1 MNHIYRTIWNASSSA
16 FVAVA
21 ENASGQ
27 GKQNACTA
35 TGRAR
40 PCFAVNL
47 LSACLMLGFGGA
59 ALALPTDGV
68 VAAGLATISSTTSA
82 TTINQFTANAVINW
96 QSFGIAAGQ
105 SVQFVQPG
113 ANSVALNRVLG
124 ADASSILGNLSA
136 NGKVFL
142 LNPNG
147 ILFGGG
153 SQVNVSGLVAT
164 TMSLSDAKFMSGD
177 YSFSRAGNGSVVNQ
191 GTISAADGGYVALMG
206 KTVVNQG
213 VITARLGSVAL
224 AGGEAATLDLAGD
237 GMLRVSVA
245 QGAVNALVEN
255 GGIIRAD
262 GGKVLMTTQAAG
274 GLLHTAVNNT
284 GVIQA
289 QTIGSR
295 NGTILLLGDMDSG
308 TMNVAGTLDA
318 SAPNGGDG
326 GFMETSAGTVSIGS
340 GVRTTAAPFGLTGT
354 WLIDPQN
361 FVIGLGGN
369 YSNIQLGFD
378 LVNSNITIV
387 TPPGVGE
394 GDIFVNGP
402 VTWTA
407 AGAPTTLTLNADR
420 DVNINSTIT
429 ATNGNLAVCCG
440 RDVNVNAAISVT
452 DASVLLSAGRNVNQN
467 AAITMVRGN
476 LEMCAANDVNV
487 NAKIAMTNGNADITR
502 SLGLPLGLTLIADTD
517 GTGPGA
523 AGGTVNMT
531 VTGASRPS
539 ITGTAGTAAPVTI
552 NYNPV
557 SYAAPT
563 DYLPK
568 FILVD
573 STLTQRML
581 VFPEVTKTYDGT
593 TAATLVSLKGNPAG
607 VSLVADPGSTAVF
620 NSADPG
626 TGKTVT
632 FTGYRLVGPNAAQ
645 YALATTCCGPIVS
658 KTTGTIGPAAL
669 VTPGVLAALSAAK
682 PFMGMSLVAMAGT
695 FPLELM
701 PTPYASNDDV
711 FLALAEEKEVVPVA
725 IPLIPPQ
732 PYVARRYAPKPERN

>member
-21 ENASGQ
+21 ESAGGQ
-27 GKQNACTA
+27 GRQKSCGVA
-35 TGRAR
+35 TGGAR
-40 PCFAVNL
+40 SSFAVNL
-47 LSACLMLGFGGA
+47 LSACLMLGFGNLA
-59 ALALPTDGV
+59 FALPTNGV
-68 VAAGLATISSTTSA
+68 VAAGSAAISSSGPT
-82 TTINQFTANAVINW
+82 TTINQSSANTVINW

-124 ADASSILGNLSA
+124 ADASNILGNLSA

-147 ILFGGG
+147 VLFGAG
-153 SQVNVSGLVAT
+153 SQVSVGGLVAT

-177 YSFSRAGNGSVVNQ
+177 YSFSNAGNGSVINQ
-191 GTISAADGGYVALMG
+191 GTINAADGGYVALMG
-206 KTVVNQG
+206 KTVTNQG

-224 AGGEAATLDLAGD
+224 AGGQAATLDLAGD
-237 GMLRVSVA
+237 GMLRVSVT
-245 QGAVNALVEN
+245 QGAVDALVDN
-255 GGIIRAD
+255 GGMIRAD

-274 GLLHTAVNNT
+274 SLLHTAVNNS

-289 QTIGSR
+289 QTIGTR
-295 NGTILLLGDMDSG
+295 NGTILLLGDMGSG
-308 TMNVAGTLDA
+308 TMNVGGTLDA

-326 GFMETSAGTVSIGS
+326 GFIETSAATVSIGS

-361 FVIGLGGN
+361 FIIGLGGN
-369 YSNIQLGFD
+369 YSNVQLGFD

-387 TPPGVGE
+387 TPPGPGE

-407 AGAPTTLTLNADR
+407 AGTPTTLTLNADR

-487 NAKIAMTNGNADITR
+487 NAKIAMTNGNANITR

-517 GTGPGA
+517 GTGPGIE
-523 AGGTVNMT
+523 GGTVNMN

-552 NYNPV
+552 HYNPV

-620 NSADPG
+620 SSADAG

-645 YALATTCCGPIVS
+645 FALATTCCGPIVS
-658 KTTGTIGPAAL
+658 KTTGTISPSSVITSA
-669 VTPGVLAALSAAK
+669 VTFMNGNPVVLA
-682 PFMGMSLVAMAGT
+682 SLGT
-695 FPLELM
+695 FPLDLM
-701 PTPYASNDDV
+701 PTPYATTDDV
-711 FLALAEEKEVVPVA
+711 FLALAEEKEPAPTA
-725 IPLIPPQ
+725 IPFIPPK
-732 PYVARRYAPKPERN
+732 PYVAPRYAPKPERN